1 VGGAARRIGN
11 RTGSRASEPAAGNRL
26 TEAKAR
32 QVYLALRERIVSGA
46 LPFGAKLPNENDLAD
61 AHGVSRVTVRRALAE
76 LSHEHLIDRKPSTG
90 TTVVYRPPSPIVAD
104 VANLLANV
112 ADMGKRTAVRL
123 LAFEY
128 VPATPALAESFGVAP
143 GDMLQRSIR
152 VRLID
157 DMPFSY
163 LTTHVPESIG
173 RTYSKQELGS
183 GPLLRLLERSGVKVE
198 RATQRIGAALAS
210 QVTASALDTHVGSP
224 LIELTRVVYDRD
236 GRGVEHL
243 HAYYRPDRYSF
254 EIALIREHSAQ
265 ERTWSPARPTSKS
278 NAKPI
283 RSRKRKAPAA

>member
-1 VGGAARRIGN
+1 MAGAARRIGS
-11 RTGSRASEPAAGNRL
+11 RTGSRAGERAAGTRL

-46 LPFGAKLPNENDLAD
+46 LPFGARLPNENDLAN

-76 LSHEHLIDRKPSTG
+76 LSHERLIDRKPSTG
-90 TTVVYRPPSPIVAD
+90 TTVVYRPLSPIVAD

-112 ADMGKRTAVRL
+112 ADMGKRTTVRL

-128 VPATPALAESFGVAP
+128 VPATPALAENLGVAP

-152 VRLID
+152 VRLTD

-198 RATQRIGAALAS
+198 RATQRIGAALSSA
-210 QVTASALDTHVGSP
+210 VTAPALDIHVGAP
-224 LIELTRVVYDRD
+224 LIELTRVVYDRN

-265 ERTWSPARPTSKS
+265 ERTWSPVSRPA
-278 NAKPI
+278 AKPI
-283 RSRKRKAPAA
+283 RSRKK